1 MKIALLTTS
10 ALLGGA
16 AIASSRLA
24 DALRA
29 CGHEVEIFS
38 LDGRRRERTLPFI
51 AERAKIFFGNGFNRD
66 NLFKVSTASDGRRGL
81 VEKVLAAH
89 PDVIVLGWINQ
100 GLLSLGQIQKLGAGG
115 TPLVWMMHDMW
126 NLTGI
131 CHHSLGCMHFVGEC
145 GRCPLIAKSMRGEN
159 DLSHKVWLRKRALY
173 RSVRIQFVAVSNWLA
188 ELSRR
193 SKLLADNPP
202 VVIPNVFPMENFHI
216 GEKERGLIVFGA
228 ARLDDPIKGLHHAV
242 RALNLLSDR
251 PEVHAV
257 FFGEL
262 RNPGALG
269 GLRIPYR
276 HVGSLG
282 QEAVAKL
289 MSRAQVILSSSLY
302 ETLPTTLIEGQAS
315 GAMPVSFDRGGQRDI
330 VEHHRSGYLAPFG
343 DEEALARGIRWA
355 LDSEISPE
363 ELRAGMAR
371 KFSAEAV
378 ARRMI
383 SLFDGLKNGDLC

>member
-16 AIASSRLA
+16 AIASARLA

-29 CGHEVEIFS
+29 CGQEVEIFS
-38 LDGRRRERTLPFI
+38 LDGKKRSHTFPFL
-51 AERAKIFFGNGFNRD
+51 AERAKIFMANGFNRD
-66 NLFKVSTASDGRRGL
+66 NLFKVSTASDGQRGL
-81 VEKVLAAH
+81 VERVLGWD

-100 GLLSLGQIQKLGAGG
+100 GLLSLSQIQQLGASGV
-115 TPLVWMMHDMW
+115 PLVWMMHDMW

-131 CHHSLGCMHFVGEC
+131 CHHSLGCMHYVGEC
-145 GRCPLIAKSMRGEN
+145 GRCPLISKSMRGEN
-159 DLSHKVWLRKRALY
+159 DLSHRVWLRKRDLY
-173 RSVRIQFVAVSNWLA
+173 RGVRIQFVSVSNWLA
-188 ELSRR
+188 ELARR
-193 SKLLADNPP
+193 SKLLEDNPP
-202 VVIPNVFPMENFHI
+202 VVIPNVFPMEDFHI
-216 GEKERGLIVFGA
+216 GPKEDGLIIFGA

-242 RALNLLSDR
+242 RALNRLTDVAG
-251 PEVHAV
+251 VHAV

-262 RNPGALG
+262 RNPMALKD
-269 GLRIPYR
+269 LRIPYE
-276 HVGSLG
+276 HVGSLDMAG
-282 QEAVAKL
+282 VAEL
-289 MSRAQVILSSSLY
+289 MSRARVILSSSLY

-343 DEEALARGIRWA
+343 DEEALARGISWA
-355 LDSEISPE
+355 LESDISPE
-363 ELRAGMAR
+363 ELRAEVAR

-383 SLFDGLKNGDLC
+383 SLFEGLK

>member
-10 ALLGGA
+10 TLLGGA
-16 AIASSRLA
+16 AIASARLA

-29 CGHEVEIFS
+29 CGQEVEIFS
-38 LDGRRRERTLPFI
+38 LDGKKREHTLPFI
-51 AERAKIFFGNGFNRD
+51 SERAKILLANGFNRN
-66 NLFKVSTASDGRRGL
+66 NLFKVSTASDGQRRL
-81 VEKVLAAH
+81 VERVLAWK

-100 GLLSLGQIQKLGAGG
+100 GLLSLGQIQRLGADG

-126 NLTGI
+126 TLTGI
-131 CHHSLGCMHFVGEC
+131 CHHSLGCMHYVGEC
-145 GRCPLIAKSMRGEN
+145 GRCPLISKSMRGEN
-159 DLSHKVWLRKRALY
+159 DLSHKVWLRKRELY
-173 RSVRIQFVAVSNWLA
+173 SRVQIKFVSVSNWLA
-188 ELSRR
+188 ELARR
-193 SKLLADNPP
+193 SKLLENNPP
-202 VVIPNVFPMENFHI
+202 VVIPNVFPMEDFRI
-216 GEKERGLIVFGA
+216 GPKEEGLIIFGA

-242 RALNLLSDR
+242 RALNRLTDVKGL
-251 PEVHAV
+251 HAV

-262 RNPGALG
+262 RNPSALSS
-269 GLRIPYR
+269 LRIPYT
-276 HVGSLG
+276 HVGSLDIAG
-282 QEAVAKL
+282 VAEL
-289 MSRAQVILSSSLY
+289 MSRARVILSSSLY

-355 LDSEISPE
+355 LESEISPE
-363 ELRAGMAR
+363 ELRAEVGR

-383 SLFDGLKNGDLC
+383 GLFECLK

>member
-10 ALLGGA
+10 ALHGGA
-16 AIASSRLA
+16 AIASARLA
-24 DALRA
+24 DALRR
-29 CGHEVEIFS
+29 CGQEVEIFS
-38 LDGRRRERTLPFI
+38 LDDKKRERTLPFL
-51 AERAKIFFGNGFNRD
+51 AERAKIFLANGLNRN

-81 VEKVLAAH
+81 VERVLAWG
-89 PDVIVLGWINQ
+89 PDVIVMGWINQ
-100 GLLSLGQIQKLGAGG
+100 GLLSLSQIERLGAGG

-145 GRCPLIAKSMRGEN
+145 GRCPLISKQMRGEN
-159 DLSHKVWLRKRALY
+159 DLSHKVWLRKRRLY
-173 RSVRIQFVAVSNWLA
+173 DSVRIQFVSVSNWLA

-202 VVIPNVFPMENFHI
+202 VVIPNVFPMENFYI
-216 GEKERGLIVFGA
+216 APKEPGLIIFGA

-242 RALNLLSDR
+242 RALNQVADL
-251 PEVHAV
+251 PGAHAV

-262 RNPGALG
+262 RNSAALSD
-269 GLRIPYR
+269 LRIPYE
-276 HVGSLG
+276 HVGPLDLTR
-282 QEAVAKL
+282 VAEL
-289 MSRAQVILSSSLY
+289 MSRAQVVLSSSLY

-330 VEHHRSGYLAPFG
+330 IEHHRSGYLAPFG
-343 DEEALARGIRWA
+343 DEEALGRGIRWA
-355 LDSEISPE
+355 LESEISPE
-363 ELRAGMAR
+363 ELRAEVAR

-383 SLFDGLKNGDLC
+383 DLFIGLKGGKIC